1 MGRAWRGLDWAGTGP
16 RARWVP
22 DRSGLPRAQP
32 TYLYW
37 STLYCSVE
45 VVDALVTA
53 ENNNY
58 AVVLMGKNARA
69 GAGLGMESGVSAES
83 EVMEY
88 MRKHCKGLRVK
99 RFRMQYKDQSA
110 TLKRGVSGAQ
120 HLQILLCSDHR
131 LRA

>member
-1 MGRAWRGLDWAGTGP
+1 MGRAWRGPDWAGTGP

-22 DRSGLPRAQP
+22 DRSGLPRAQ
-32 TYLYW
+32 

-53 ENNNY
+53 ENHNY

-69 GAGLGMESGVSAES
+69 GAGLGMESGVSADA
-83 EVMEY
+83 EVMEF
-88 MRKHCKGLRVK
+88 MRKSCKGLRVK
-99 RFRMQYKDQSA
+99 RFRMQYKDQAA

-120 HLQILLCSDHR
+120 HLQILPCSDHR

>member
-37 STLYCSVE
+37 TTLYCSVE
-45 VVDALVTA
+45 VVDALVTG
-53 ENNNY
+53 ENHNY
-58 AVVLMGKNARA
+58 AVVLMGRNARA

-83 EVMEY
+83 EVMEF
-88 MRKHCKGLRVK
+88 MRKSCKGLRVK

-120 HLQILLCSDHR
+120 HLQILPCSDHR